1 MGPQM
6 GGRRMRR
13 RICGRRDLQ
22 KAIKELLRE
31 YGELSVEELHRLLL
45 HNYEFG
51 RNYDVTRQA
60 VTIYTRRVAATT
72 GITMNKYGKPVR
84 VYTLE
89 A

>member
-1 MGPQM
+1 MQ
-6 GGRRMRR
+6 R

-31 YGELSVEELHRLLL
+31 YGELSVEELHTLLL

-60 VTIYTRRVAATT
+60 VTIYARRVAAASGVTL
-72 GITMNKYGKPVR
+72 NRYGKPVK
-84 VYTLE
+84 VYTLGV
-89 A
+89 

>member
-1 MGPQM
+1 MQ
-6 GGRRMRR
+6 R

-31 YGELSVEELHRLLL
+31 YGDLSVEELHTLLL

-60 VTIYTRRVAATT
+60 VTIYARRVAAASGVTL
-72 GITMNKYGKPVR
+72 NRYGKPVR

>member
-1 MGPQM
+1 MQ
-6 GGRRMRR
+6 R

-22 KAIKELLRE
+22 KAIKELLME

-60 VTIYTRRVAATT
+60 VTIHTRRVARPSGCTR
-72 GITMNKYGKPVR
+72 NRHGKPV
-84 VYTLE
+84 TLYSVRG
-89 A
+89 

>member
-1 MGPQM
+1 MQT
-6 GGRRMRR
+6 
-13 RICGRRDLQ
+13 ICSRKDLQ
-22 KAIKELLRE
+22 DAIRELLHE
-31 YGELSVEELHRLLL
+31 HGDLTVEELQRLL
-45 HNYEFG
+45 HTKYTFG

-60 VTIYTRRVAATT
+60 VTIYTRRVAVTT